1 MRHPFSISRRDALR
15 TMGAGFGMTAFA
27 GLAGAAGPWA
37 PKQPHFA
44 AKAKHVIFVFL
55 NGGLSQVDSFD
66 RKPMLDKYDGKPL
79 PYETPRTE
87 FATGNLMKSPFQWS
101 QYGQNGT
108 WVSEIFPK
116 IGGIIDEFCIV
127 RSMKSDIPNH
137 GPSVLMMNT
146 GVSRVGRPSMGAWVV
161 YGLGTEDQSLP
172 GFIVLTSGGQAGDA
186 AKYGSAV
193 LPSVYQGTA
202 VPLKETDP
210 KKQIEYLANSK
221 LNLQQQ
227 RDQLDYLR

>member
-1 MRHPFSISRRDALR
+1 MRYPLSRRDALR

-27 GLAGAAGPWA
+27 ALAGAAPGASGNPWA
-37 PKQPHFA
+37 PKSPHFA
-44 AKAKHVIFVFL
+44 PKAKHVIFVFL

-116 IGGIIDEFCIV
+116 IGGVID
-127 RSMKSDIPNH
+127 
-137 GPSVLMMNT
+137 
-146 GVSRVGRPSMGAWVV
+146 
-161 YGLGTEDQSLP
+161 
-172 GFIVLTSGGQAGDA
+172 
-186 AKYGSAV
+186 
-193 LPSVYQGTA
+193 
-202 VPLKETDP
+202 
-210 KKQIEYLANSK
+210 
-221 LNLQQQ
+221 
-227 RDQLDYLR
+227 